1 MLVLKNTHKDKR
13 LARLIFHLVH
23 CSLLLCSGKAMNP
36 DLEKH
41 VANGKTDQAV
51 AEKID
56 QLQTGGFCVHKSWGV
71 GKVIEW
77 DLPESRIIIDFE
89 GKPGHS
95 MALKF
100 AASSL
105 TPLGNDHFLSKRHSQ
120 LGELKKMA
128 GDDPVSLVRA
138 ALESSGGT
146 LMLNGLEDLI
156 MGTVVAEED
165 YKKWW
170 DGAKRKLRAE
180 HSFVVP
186 SKRSDPLELRSDDLS
201 PADALISDYEAAH
214 DLKVK
219 VKCVDAI
226 VKKLSVFEDLVTQLK
241 PVVADIDN
249 SARKALKLHLPQ
261 AVELILV
268 RRELQEKNEELAS
281 DEGAIDLSELLTGQ
295 KERLGELFKEISVS
309 RQRVLI
315 RELPTAFG
323 DEWIEVSL
331 GLLGDAG
338 ARTIQEIAHLLI
350 EKGKSAE
357 LEAFLAQG
365 LARRSLSS
373 EVLVWICKERGGAA
387 QPVFDAELASGLI
400 HVLERDHGESGR
412 RNRVH
417 DVLLNDMELIP
428 DLVRAGDL
436 NTVRNFARRLM
447 MSSVFRDLDRRSLM
461 ARIVKIHPEIQEL
474 ITGTEKEEEN
484 EMLVVSWES
493 YNKRKAE
500 FEDLVNKQ
508 IPANRKDIQIAREY
522 GDLSENFEYK
532 SAKEYQRVLMRRQ
545 DEMEHDLAVAKQS
558 DFDDVNTSVV
568 SIGTVVTVENKDE
581 GGSDTYTILGAWD
594 SDPDKKMLS
603 YVSERAKTLL
613 NQKPGDMVQMPT
625 GKNGALENYQIKE
638 ISAYAEQASK

>member
-1 MLVLKNTHKDKR
+1 
-13 LARLIFHLVH
+13 
-23 CSLLLCSGKAMNP
+23 MNP

-41 VANGKTDQAV
+41 VANGKTEQAV

-56 QLQTGGFCVHKSWGV
+56 QLSLGVFCVHKSWGV
-71 GKVIEW
+71 GKIVEW
-77 DLPESRIIIDFE
+77 DLPESKIVIDFE

-105 TPLGNDHFLSKRHSQ
+105 LPLEEDHFLSKRHSQ
-120 LGELKKMA
+120 LDELKRLA
-128 GDDPVSLVRA
+128 AEDPVALVRA
-138 ALESSGGT
+138 ALVSSGGT
-146 LMLNGLEDLI
+146 LKLVGLEGLI
-156 MGTVVAEED
+156 MGTIVEESA

-170 DGAKRKLRAE
+170 DGAKRKLRLD

-186 SKRSDPLELRSDDLS
+186 SKRNDPLELRDEGLS
-201 PADALISDYEAAH
+201 PADALLQDYASAR

-226 VKKLSVFEDLVTQLK
+226 LKKIAVFDDLSTQLK
-241 PVVADIDN
+241 PVVADIDE
-249 SARKALKLHLPQ
+249 SARKALKLHLAQ

-268 RRELQEKNEELAS
+268 RRELQEKHEELAS
-281 DEGAIDLSELLTGQ
+281 DEGAIDLAELLTGQ

-315 RELPTAFG
+315 AELPTAVG
-323 DEWIEVSL
+323 EEWIDEAL
-331 GLLGDAG
+331 GLLTEAN
-338 ARTIQEIAHLLI
+338 ARTVQEIANLLTEQ
-350 EKGKSAE
+350 EKADY
-357 LEAFLAQG
+357 LHAFLVKG

-373 EVLVWICKERGGAA
+373 EVLVWICKERDGMAKS
-387 QPVFDAELASGLI
+387 VFSAELASGLI

-417 DVLLNDMELIP
+417 DVLLNDTDLIP

-461 ARIVKIHPEIQEL
+461 ARIVKIHPEVQEL
-474 ITGTEKEEEN
+474 ITGKEKNEEDEI
-484 EMLVVSWES
+484 LVVSEES
-493 YNKRKAE
+493 YIKKKAE
-500 FEDLVNKQ
+500 FADLVNKQ
-508 IPANRKDIQIAREY
+508 IPENRKDIQIAREY

-545 DEMEHDLAVAKQS
+545 DDFEKDLANSKRTDFS
-558 DFDDVNTSVV
+558 DINTSLV
-568 SIGTVVTVENKDE
+568 SIGTRVTVENKDV
-581 GGSDTYTILGAWD
+581 GGSETYTIMGAWD
-594 SDPDKKMLS
+594 SDPDNGVLS

-613 NQKPGDMVQMPT
+613 NRKVGELVQLPT
-625 GKNGALENYQIKE
+625 GPSGALENYQIAE
-638 ISAYAEQASK
+638 ISAHLA